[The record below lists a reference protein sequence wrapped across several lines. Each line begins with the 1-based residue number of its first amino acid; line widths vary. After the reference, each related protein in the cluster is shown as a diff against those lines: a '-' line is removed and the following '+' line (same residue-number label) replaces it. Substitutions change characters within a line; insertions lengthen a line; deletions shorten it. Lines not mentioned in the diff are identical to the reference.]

1 MKLSLHKLE
10 RFKKTIVCS
19 WTEHSEDCEISGASG
34 LGQEHR
40 TKDGGGRGP
49 GEGGKTG
56 GDVSVGMMGGWY
68 QWGFQCNV
76 DNYFVLRVQLLRV
89 LQKRHVFPAMIIT
102 VCISRIKQQRK
113 ENIEYSVSFNIFSSI
128 IFLYY
133 IQQVN

>member
-49 GEGGKTG
+49 GGGGKTG
-56 GDVSVGMMGGWY
+56 GDVSVWMMGEWY

-89 LQKRHVFPAMIIT
+89 LQKRHFFPAMIIT
-102 VCISRIKQQRK
+102 VCIS
-113 ENIEYSVSFNIFSSI
+113 
-128 IFLYY
+128 
-133 IQQVN
+133 QV